1 MKKAKIII
9 GSVIVLGI
17 IGFIILK
24 VFKKN
29 DKELVIR
36 TYVVDN
42 YTVENTVTATGTIQP
57 LEQVEVGTQVSGE
70 IDKIFVDY
78 NSVVKK
84 GQLLAELDK
93 SNLLENLRQAEAS
106 VRSAESELEYS
117 KTSFQRTKQ
126 LYEANAATQIAYD
139 ESRNSLVKA
148 ETSLQNAQSNLD
160 KAKVNLGYAEIYSPI
175 DGVVLSREV
184 EVGQTVAASY
194 STPTLFTIANDLTQM
209 KVEADVDEADIG
221 QVVVGQR
228 VTFSVDAY
236 IDDIFHGEVQQIR
249 LQPTTT
255 NNVVTY
261 TVIITAHN
269 PELKLLPGM
278 TASVTIVTEE
288 ETGLAVPAEALSF
301 VPSEEFLSQQG
312 PKGPRPQGPKFDGKR
327 PPFPEGGMPPQG
339 MHGGPRPEFDGRPPF
354 DGPAP
359 DFKGG
364 MPNPDMMP
372 SFEDVQMVW
381 IKVGEKMIPRPIKT
395 GMSDG
400 VYRIVEHGLLQG
412 DSVVLSANYV
422 EKQNTNMQ
430 KKGNNPFMPGPP
442 PGMNRNQNTN
452 NNGRTTP
459 KR

>member
-1 MKKAKIII
+1 MKKGKIII
-9 GSVIVLGI
+9 ISVIVIAVLG
-17 IGFIILK
+17 FVMLK
-24 VFKKN
+24 VFKKS

-36 TYVVDN
+36 TYVVED

-117 KTSFQRTKQ
+117 KTSFERTKQ
-126 LYEANAATQIAYD
+126 LYEAKAATQIAYD

-148 ETSLQNAQSNLD
+148 ETSLQNAVSNLD

-194 STPTLFTIANDLTQM
+194 STPTLFTIAHDLTQM

-221 QVVVGQR
+221 QVQVGQK

-236 IDDIFHGEVQQIR
+236 IDDVFYGEVQQIR

-269 PELKLLPGM
+269 PDLKLLPGM

-288 ETGLAVPAEALSF
+288 ETGLAIPTEALSF
-301 VPSEEFLSQQG
+301 RPSEEFLSQQG
-312 PKGPRPQGPKFDGKR
+312 YKSTRPDFNGQ
-327 PPFPEGGMPPQG
+327 
-339 MHGGPRPEFDGRPPF
+339 PPF
-354 DGPAP
+354 DGEFPG
-359 DFKGG
+359 FGG
-364 MPNPDMMP
+364 KSPEMVWVKIDGKMMP
-372 SFEDVQMVW
+372 
-381 IKVGEKMIPRPIKT
+381 RPVKT

-400 VYRIVEHGLLQG
+400 VYRIVEQGLMQG

-422 EKQNTNMQ
+422 EKVTNAQ
-430 KKGNNPFMPGPP
+430 KMGSNPFMPGPP
-442 PGMNRNQNTN
+442 PGAGKNANSN

>member
-1 MKKAKIII
+1 MKKGKIII
-9 GSVIVLGI
+9 SVIILLGVLG
-17 IGFIILK
+17 FITFK
-24 VFKKN
+24 VVKKS

-36 TYVVDN
+36 TYVVDD
-42 YTVENTVTATGTIQP
+42 YTIENTVTATGTIQP

-84 GQLLAELDK
+84 GQFLAELDK

-117 KTSFQRTKQ
+117 KTSFERTKQ
-126 LYEANAATQIAYD
+126 LYEAKAATQIAYD

-209 KVEADVDEADIG
+209 KVEANIDEADIG

-236 IDDIFHGEVQQIR
+236 VDDTFYGEVQQIR

-278 TASVTIVTEE
+278 TASVTIITEE
-288 ETGLAVPAEALSF
+288 ETGLAVPSEALSF
-301 VPSEEFLSQQG
+301 TPSEEVMKEMAAQFEG
-312 PKGPRPQGPKFDGKR
+312 DFPKPQSKGKR
-327 PPFPEGGMPPQG
+327 PDFPQG
-339 MHGGPRPEFDGRPPF
+339 MPGGPRPDFNGGGFPGERPN
-354 DGPAP
+354 
-359 DFKGG
+359 FKE
-364 MPNPDMMP
+364 M
-372 SFEDVQMVW
+372 EMVW
-381 IKVGEKMIPRPIKT
+381 VKVDGKMMPRPIKT

-400 VYRIVEHGLLQG
+400 VYRIVEHGLMQG

-422 EKQNTNMQ
+422 DVKANANMQ
-430 KKGNNPFMPGPP
+430 KMGNNPFMPGPP
-442 PGMNRNQNTN
+442 PGVGKSANPS

>member
-1 MKKAKIII
+1 MKKGKIII
-9 GSVIVLGI
+9 GVIILLGI
-17 IGFIILK
+17 LGFITFKVLK
-24 VFKKN
+24 KS

-36 TYVVDN
+36 TYVVDD
-42 YTVENTVTATGTIQP
+42 YTIENTVTATGTIQP

-117 KTSFQRTKQ
+117 KTSFERTKQ

-209 KVEADVDEADIG
+209 KVEANIDEADIG

-236 IDDIFHGEVQQIR
+236 VDDTFYGEVQQIR

-278 TASVTIVTEE
+278 TASVTIITEE
-288 ETGLAVPAEALSF
+288 ETGLAVPSEALSF
-301 VPSEEFLSQQG
+301 TPSEEVMKEMAAQFEG
-312 PKGPRPQGPKFDGKR
+312 DFPKPQSKGKR
-327 PPFPEGGMPPQG
+327 PDFPKGMPPQG
-339 MHGGPRPEFDGRPPF
+339 MPGGPRPDFNGQPPF
-354 DGPAP
+354 GGAAP
-359 DFKGG
+359 DFKE
-364 MPNPDMMP
+364 M
-372 SFEDVQMVW
+372 EMVW
-381 IKVGEKMIPRPIKT
+381 VKVDGKMMPRPIKT

-400 VYRIVEHGLLQG
+400 VYRIVEHGLMQG

-422 EKQNTNMQ
+422 DVKANANMQ
-430 KKGNNPFMPGPP
+430 KMGNNPFMPGPP
-442 PGMNRNQNTN
+442 PGVGKNANPN

>member
-1 MKKAKIII
+1 MKKGKIII
-9 GSVIVLGI
+9 ISVIVIAVLG
-17 IGFIILK
+17 FVMLK
-24 VFKKN
+24 VFKKS

-36 TYVVDN
+36 TYVVED

-117 KTSFQRTKQ
+117 KTSFERTKH
-126 LYEANAATQIAYD
+126 LYEAKAATQIAYD

-148 ETSLQNAQSNLD
+148 ETSLQNAVSNLD

-194 STPTLFTIANDLTQM
+194 STPTLFTIAHDLTQM

-221 QVVVGQR
+221 QVQVGQK

-236 IDDIFHGEVQQIR
+236 IDDVFYGEVQQIR

-269 PELKLLPGM
+269 PDLKLLPGM

-288 ETGLAVPAEALSF
+288 ETGLAIPTEALSF
-301 VPSEEFLSQQG
+301 RPSEEFLSQQG
-312 PKGPRPQGPKFDGKR
+312 YKSTRPDFNGQ
-327 PPFPEGGMPPQG
+327 
-339 MHGGPRPEFDGRPPF
+339 PPF
-354 DGPAP
+354 DGEFPG
-359 DFKGG
+359 FGG
-364 MPNPDMMP
+364 KEPEMVWVKIDGKMMP
-372 SFEDVQMVW
+372 
-381 IKVGEKMIPRPIKT
+381 RPVKT

-400 VYRIVEHGLLQG
+400 VYRIVEQGLMQG

-422 EKQNTNMQ
+422 EKVTNAQ
-430 KKGNNPFMPGPP
+430 KMGSNPFMPGPP
-442 PGMNRNQNTN
+442 PGAGKNANSN

>member
-1 MKKAKIII
+1 MKKGKIII
-9 GSVIVLGI
+9 ISVILIAVV
-17 IGFIILK
+17 GFIMLK
-24 VFKKN
+24 VFKKS

-36 TYVVDN
+36 TYVVDE

-106 VRSAESELEYS
+106 VRSAESELEYT
-117 KTSFQRTKQ
+117 KTSFERTKQ

-221 QVVVGQR
+221 QVVVGQK

-236 IDDIFHGEVQQIR
+236 IDDIFYGEVQQIR

-288 ETGLAVPAEALSF
+288 ESGLAVPSEALSF
-301 VPSEEFLSQQG
+301 MPDPSLVDMPSPG
-312 PKGPRPQGPKFDGKR
+312 SKPKFDGKKA
-327 PPFPEGGMPPQG
+327 
-339 MHGGPRPEFDGRPPF
+339 PF
-354 DGPAP
+354 DGPRP
-359 DFKGG
+359 DFKGEPPFPVPG
-364 MPNPDMMP
+364 SQFPAPGSRSP
-372 SFEDVQMVW
+372 EMVW
-381 IKVGEKMIPRPIKT
+381 VKVDGKMMPRPIKT

-400 VYRIVEHGLLQG
+400 VYRIVEHGLVQG

-422 EKQNTNMQ
+422 DKNANMNMQ
-430 KKGNNPFMPGPP
+430 KMGNNPFMPGPP
-442 PGMNRNQNTN
+442 PGAGRGANPN
-452 NNGRTTP
+452 NNGRNTP

>member
-1 MKKAKIII
+1 MKKGKIII
-9 GSVIVLGI
+9 ISVILIGI
-17 IGFIILK
+17 IGFIMLK
-24 VFKKN
+24 VFKKT

-36 TYVVDN
+36 TYVVDE

-117 KTSFQRTKQ
+117 KTSFERTKQ

-139 ESRNSLVKA
+139 EARNSLVKA

-160 KAKVNLGYAEIYSPI
+160 KSKVNLGYAEIYSPI

-221 QVVVGQR
+221 QVVEGQK

-236 IDDIFHGEVQQIR
+236 IDDIFYGEVQQIR

-269 PELKLLPGM
+269 PDLKLLPGM

-288 ETGLAVPAEALSF
+288 ETGLAVPSEALSF
-301 VPSEEFLSQQG
+301 TPDPSLVETHGRAS
-312 PKGPRPQGPKFDGKR
+312 KFDGQK
-327 PPFPEGGMPPQG
+327 PPLDGATPPDFNGMPPFGGQ
-339 MHGGPRPEFDGRPPF
+339 MPPQVEEHGHASDVKAPE
-354 DGPAP
+354 
-359 DFKGG
+359 
-364 MPNPDMMP
+364 
-372 SFEDVQMVW
+372 MVW
-381 IKVGEKMIPRPIKT
+381 VKVDGKMMPRPIKT

-400 VYRIVEHGLLQG
+400 VYRIAEHGLVQG

-422 EKQNTNMQ
+422 DMNMKVQ
-430 KKGNNPFMPGPP
+430 KMGNNPFMPGPP
-442 PGMNRNQNTN
+442 PGAGSQANPN
-452 NNGRTTP
+452 NNGRNTP

>member
-1 MKKAKIII
+1 MKKGKIII
-9 GSVIVLGI
+9 ISVILIAVLG
-17 IGFIILK
+17 FVMLK
-24 VFKKN
+24 VFKKS

-36 TYVVDN
+36 TYVVED

-57 LEQVEVGTQVSGE
+57 LEKVEVGTQVSGE

-117 KTSFQRTKQ
+117 KTSFERTKQ
-126 LYEANAATQIAYD
+126 LYEAKAATQIAYD

-148 ETSLQNAQSNLD
+148 ETSLQNAVSNLD

-194 STPTLFTIANDLTQM
+194 STPTLFTIAHDLTQM

-221 QVVVGQR
+221 QVQVGQK

-236 IDDIFHGEVQQIR
+236 IDDVFYGEVQQIR

-261 TVIITAHN
+261 TVIITAYN
-269 PELKLLPGM
+269 PDLKLLPGM

-288 ETGLAVPAEALSF
+288 ETGLAIPTEALSF
-301 VPSEEFLSQQG
+301 RPSEELLSQQG
-312 PKGPRPQGPKFDGKR
+312 YKSTRPQGPKPGKDMPKFDGNM
-327 PPFPEGGMPPQG
+327 PPFPGGMPPQG
-339 MHGGPRPEFDGRPPF
+339 MPQGMPQGARPDFNGQPPF
-354 DGPAP
+354 DGEFPG
-359 DFKGG
+359 FGG
-364 MPNPDMMP
+364 KEPEMVWVKVDGKMMP
-372 SFEDVQMVW
+372 
-381 IKVGEKMIPRPIKT
+381 RPVKT

-400 VYRIVEHGLLQG
+400 VYRIVEQGLMQG

-422 EKQNTNMQ
+422 EKVTNAQ
-430 KKGNNPFMPGPP
+430 KMGSNPFMPGPP
-442 PGMNRNQNTN
+442 PGAGKNANSN

>member
-1 MKKAKIII
+1 MKKGKIII
-9 GSVIVLGI
+9 ISVILIAVWV
-17 IGFIILK
+17 FVMLK
-24 VFKKN
+24 VFKKS

-36 TYVVDN
+36 TYVVED

-117 KTSFQRTKQ
+117 KTSFERTKQ
-126 LYEANAATQIAYD
+126 LYEAKAATQIAYD

-148 ETSLQNAQSNLD
+148 ETSLQNAVSNLD

-194 STPTLFTIANDLTQM
+194 STPTLFTIAHDLTQM

-221 QVVVGQR
+221 QVQVGQK

-236 IDDIFHGEVQQIR
+236 IDDVFYGEVQQIR

-269 PELKLLPGM
+269 PDLKLLPGM

-288 ETGLAVPAEALSF
+288 ETGLAIPTEALSF
-301 VPSEEFLSQQG
+301 RPSEEFLSQQG
-312 PKGPRPQGPKFDGKR
+312 YKSTRPDFNGQ
-327 PPFPEGGMPPQG
+327 
-339 MHGGPRPEFDGRPPF
+339 PPF
-354 DGPAP
+354 DGEFPG
-359 DFKGG
+359 FGG
-364 MPNPDMMP
+364 KSPEMVWVKIDGKMMP
-372 SFEDVQMVW
+372 
-381 IKVGEKMIPRPIKT
+381 RPVKT

-400 VYRIVEHGLLQG
+400 VYRIVEQGLMQG

-422 EKQNTNMQ
+422 EKVTNAQ
-430 KKGNNPFMPGPP
+430 KMGSNPFMPGPP
-442 PGMNRNQNTN
+442 PGAGKNANSN

>member
-1 MKKAKIII
+1 MKKGKIII
-9 GSVIVLGI
+9 ISVILIGI
-17 IGFIILK
+17 IGFIMLK
-24 VFKKN
+24 VFKKT

-36 TYVVDN
+36 TYVVDE

-117 KTSFQRTKQ
+117 KTSFERTKQ

-139 ESRNSLVKA
+139 EARNSLVKA

-160 KAKVNLGYAEIYSPI
+160 KSKVNLGYAEIYSPI

-221 QVVVGQR
+221 QVVEGQK

-236 IDDIFHGEVQQIR
+236 IDDIFYGEVQQIR

-269 PELKLLPGM
+269 PDLKLLPGM
-278 TASVTIVTEE
+278 TASVTIITEE
-288 ETGLAVPAEALSF
+288 ETGLAVPSEALSF
-301 VPSEEFLSQQG
+301 VPSEEVMRQLVAES
-312 PKGPRPQGPKFDGKR
+312 PSHRENKSKDK
-327 PPFPEGGMPPQG
+327 
-339 MHGGPRPEFDGRPPF
+339 RPPF
-354 DGPAP
+354 DGAAP
-359 DFKGG
+359 DFNG
-364 MPNPDMMP
+364 MPPFGGPRPDFNGQSP
-372 SFEDVQMVW
+372 VSESSVRVPEMVW
-381 IKVGEKMIPRPIKT
+381 VKVDGKMMPRPIKT

-400 VYRIVEHGLLQG
+400 VYRIVEHGLMQG

-422 EKQNTNMQ
+422 DKNMNKNMQ
-430 KKGNNPFMPGPP
+430 KMGNNPFMPGPP
-442 PGMNRNQNTN
+442 PGAGKNVNPN
-452 NNGRTTP
+452 NNGRNTP

>member
-1 MKKAKIII
+1 MKKGKIII
-9 GSVIVLGI
+9 ISVIVLAVV
-17 IGFIILK
+17 GFVMLK
-24 VFKKN
+24 VFKKS

-36 TYVVDN
+36 TYVVED

-117 KTSFQRTKQ
+117 KTSFERTKH
-126 LYEANAATQIAYD
+126 LYEAKAATQIAYD

-148 ETSLQNAQSNLD
+148 ETSLQNAVSNLD

-194 STPTLFTIANDLTQM
+194 STPTLFTIAHDLTQM

-221 QVVVGQR
+221 QVQVGQK

-236 IDDIFHGEVQQIR
+236 IDDVFYGEVQQIR

-269 PELKLLPGM
+269 PDLKLLPGM

-288 ETGLAVPAEALSF
+288 ETGLAIPTEALSF
-301 VPSEEFLSQQG
+301 RPSEEFLSQQG
-312 PKGPRPQGPKFDGKR
+312 YKSTRPDFNGQ
-327 PPFPEGGMPPQG
+327 
-339 MHGGPRPEFDGRPPF
+339 PPF
-354 DGPAP
+354 DGEFPG
-359 DFKGG
+359 FGG
-364 MPNPDMMP
+364 KEPEMVWVKIDGKMMP
-372 SFEDVQMVW
+372 
-381 IKVGEKMIPRPIKT
+381 RPVKT

-400 VYRIVEHGLLQG
+400 VYRIVEQGLMQG

-422 EKQNTNMQ
+422 EKVTNAQ
-430 KKGNNPFMPGPP
+430 KMGSNPFMPGPP
-442 PGMNRNQNTN
+442 PGAGKNANSN

>member
-1 MKKAKIII
+1 MKKGKIII
-9 GSVIVLGI
+9 GVIILLGVLG
-17 IGFIILK
+17 FITFKVLK
-24 VFKKN
+24 KS

-36 TYVVDN
+36 TYVVDD
-42 YTVENTVTATGTIQP
+42 YTIENTVTATGTIQP

-117 KTSFQRTKQ
+117 KTSFERTKQ
-126 LYEANAATQIAYD
+126 LYEAKAATQIAYD

-175 DGVVLSREV
+175 DGIVLSREV

-209 KVEADVDEADIG
+209 KVEANIDEADIG

-236 IDDIFHGEVQQIR
+236 VDDTFYGEVQQIR

-278 TASVTIVTEE
+278 TASVTIITEE
-288 ETGLAVPAEALSF
+288 ETGLAVPSEALSF
-301 VPSEEFLSQQG
+301 TPSEEVMKEMVAQFEG
-312 PKGPRPQGPKFDGKR
+312 DFPKPQSKGKR
-327 PPFPEGGMPPQG
+327 PDFPQG
-339 MHGGPRPEFDGRPPF
+339 MPGGPRPDFNGQHPF
-354 DGPAP
+354 GGTAP

-364 MPNPDMMP
+364 FPGERPNFKEM
-372 SFEDVQMVW
+372 EMVW
-381 IKVGEKMIPRPIKT
+381 VKVDGKMMPRPIKT

-400 VYRIVEHGLLQG
+400 VYRIVEHGLMQG

-422 EKQNTNMQ
+422 DVKANANMQ
-430 KKGNNPFMPGPP
+430 KMGNNPFMPGPP
-442 PGMNRNQNTN
+442 PGVGKSANPS

>member
-1 MKKAKIII
+1 MKKGKIII
-9 GSVIVLGI
+9 ISVIVLAVL
-17 IGFIILK
+17 GFVMLK
-24 VFKKN
+24 IFKKS
-29 DKELVIR
+29 DKELVLR
-36 TYVVDN
+36 TYVVDD

-117 KTSFQRTKQ
+117 KTSFERTKQ
-126 LYEANAATQIAYD
+126 LYEAKAATQIAYD

-148 ETSLQNAQSNLD
+148 ETSLQNAVSNLD

-194 STPTLFTIANDLTQM
+194 STPTLFTIAHDLTQM

-221 QVVVGQR
+221 QVQVGQK

-236 IDDIFHGEVQQIR
+236 IDDVFYGEVQQIR

-269 PELKLLPGM
+269 PDLKLLPGM

-288 ETGLAVPAEALSF
+288 ETGLAIPTEALSF
-301 VPSEEFLSQQG
+301 RPSEEFLSQQDYK
-312 PKGPRPQGPKFDGKR
+312 PTKPQGPKPGKGMPKFDGDKE
-327 PPFPEGGMPPQG
+327 PEMVWVKVGVKM
-339 MHGGPRPEFDGRPPF
+339 MPRP
-354 DGPAP
+354 
-359 DFKGG
+359 
-364 MPNPDMMP
+364 
-372 SFEDVQMVW
+372 V
-381 IKVGEKMIPRPIKT
+381 KT

-400 VYRIVEHGLLQG
+400 VYRIVEHGLMQG

-422 EKQNTNMQ
+422 EKQVNAQ
-430 KKGNNPFMPGPP
+430 KMGSNPFMPGPP
-442 PGMNRNQNTN
+442 PGAGRGSNPN

>member
-1 MKKAKIII
+1 MKKGKIII
-9 GSVIVLGI
+9 GVIILLGVLG
-17 IGFIILK
+17 FITFKVLK
-24 VFKKN
+24 KS

-36 TYVVDN
+36 TYVVDD
-42 YTVENTVTATGTIQP
+42 YTIENTVTATGTIQP

-117 KTSFQRTKQ
+117 KTSFERTKQ
-126 LYEANAATQIAYD
+126 LYEAKAATQIAYD

-209 KVEADVDEADIG
+209 KVEANIDEADIG

-236 IDDIFHGEVQQIR
+236 VDDTFYGEVQQIR

-278 TASVTIVTEE
+278 TASVTIITEE
-288 ETGLAVPAEALSF
+288 ETGLAVPSEALSF
-301 VPSEEFLSQQG
+301 TPSEEVMKEMAAQFEG
-312 PKGPRPQGPKFDGKR
+312 DFPKPQSKGKR
-327 PPFPEGGMPPQG
+327 PDFPQG
-339 MHGGPRPEFDGRPPF
+339 MSPQGMPGGPRPDFNGGGFPGERPN
-354 DGPAP
+354 
-359 DFKGG
+359 FKE
-364 MPNPDMMP
+364 M
-372 SFEDVQMVW
+372 EMVW
-381 IKVGEKMIPRPIKT
+381 VKVDGKMMPRPIKT

-400 VYRIVEHGLLQG
+400 VYRIVEHGLMQG

-422 EKQNTNMQ
+422 DVKANANMQ
-430 KKGNNPFMPGPP
+430 KMGNNPFMPGPP
-442 PGMNRNQNTN
+442 PGVGKSANPS

>member
-1 MKKAKIII
+1 MKKGKIII
-9 GSVIVLGI
+9 ISVIVLAVL
-17 IGFIILK
+17 GFVMLK
-24 VFKKN
+24 VFKKS

-36 TYVVDN
+36 TYVVAD

-70 IDKIFVDY
+70 IDKIYVDY
-78 NSVVKK
+78 NSVVTK

-117 KTSFQRTKQ
+117 KTSFERTKQ
-126 LYEANAATQIAYD
+126 LYEAKAATQIAYD
-139 ESRNSLVKA
+139 EARNSLVKA

-194 STPTLFTIANDLTQM
+194 STPTLFTIAHDLTQM

-221 QVVVGQR
+221 QVEVGQK

-236 IDDIFHGEVQQIR
+236 IDDVFYGEVQQIR

-261 TVIITAHN
+261 TVIITAFN
-269 PELKLLPGM
+269 PDLKLLPGM

-288 ETGLAVPAEALSF
+288 ETGLAVPTEALSF
-301 VPSEEFLSQQG
+301 MPSEDLVGEHDF
-312 PKGPRPQGPKFDGKR
+312 KNARPQGPKPGKGMPKFDGDM
-327 PPFPEGGMPPQG
+327 PPFSGGMPPQG
-339 MHGGPRPEFDGRPPF
+339 MPQGARPDFGGQPPF
-354 DGPAP
+354 GGEFP
-359 DFKGG
+359 DFGNKA
-364 MPNPDMMP
+364 P
-372 SFEDVQMVW
+372 EMVW
-381 IKVGEKMIPRPIKT
+381 VKVDGKMMPRPIKT

-400 VYRIVEHGLLQG
+400 VYRIVEHGLMQG

-422 EKQNTNMQ
+422 EKQQNMQ
-430 KKGNNPFMPGPP
+430 KMGSNPFMPGPP
-442 PGMNRNQNTN
+442 PGAGRGANPN
-452 NNGRTTP
+452 NNGRNTP

>member
-1 MKKAKIII
+1 MKKGRVIII
-9 GSVIVLGI
+9 AVVLVAV
-17 IGFIILK
+17 IGFIMLK

-78 NSVVKK
+78 NSVVSK

-93 SNLLENLRQAEAS
+93 SNLMENLRQAEAS

-117 KTSFQRTKQ
+117 KTSFERTKQ
-126 LYEANAATQIAYD
+126 LYEAKAATQIAYD
-139 ESRNSLVKA
+139 EARNSLVKA
-148 ETSLQNAQSNLD
+148 ETSLQNAVSNLD

-194 STPTLFTIANDLTQM
+194 STPTLFTIAHDLTQM

-221 QVVVGQR
+221 QVKVGQK

-236 IDDIFHGEVQQIR
+236 IDDTFYGEVQQIR

-261 TVIITAHN
+261 TVIITAYN
-269 PELKLLPGM
+269 PDLKLLPGM

-288 ETGLAVPAEALSF
+288 ETGLAVPSEALSF
-301 VPSEEFLSQQG
+301 VPSEEFVVQDFKPKKTQG
-312 PKGPRPQGPKFDGKR
+312 KPDFNGKM
-327 PPFPEGGMPPQG
+327 PPFPNGGMPPQG
-339 MHGGPRPEFDGRPPF
+339 AFP
-354 DGPAP
+354 
-359 DFKGG
+359 
-364 MPNPDMMP
+364 PDMPMP
-372 SFEDVQMVW
+372 GARPAMSDKGPEMVW
-381 IKVGEKMIPRPIKT
+381 VKVDGKMMPRPIKT

-400 VYRIVEHGLLQG
+400 VYRIVEHGLMQG

-422 EKQNTNMQ
+422 EKQQNVQ
-430 KKGNNPFMPGPP
+430 KMGNNPFMPGPP
-442 PGMNRNQNTN
+442 PGAGKNVNTN

>member
-1 MKKAKIII
+1 MKKGKIII
-9 GSVIVLGI
+9 SVIILLGI
-17 IGFIILK
+17 LGFITFKVLK
-24 VFKKN
+24 KS

-36 TYVVDN
+36 TYVVDD
-42 YTVENTVTATGTIQP
+42 YTIENTVTATGTIQP
-57 LEQVEVGTQVSGE
+57 LEQVEIGTQVSGE

-117 KTSFQRTKQ
+117 KTSFERTKQ

-209 KVEADVDEADIG
+209 KVEANIDEADIG

-236 IDDIFHGEVQQIR
+236 VDDTFYGEVQQIR

-278 TASVTIVTEE
+278 TASVTIITEE
-288 ETGLAVPAEALSF
+288 ETGLAVPSEALSF
-301 VPSEEFLSQQG
+301 VPSEDILGHKDAKSQG
-312 PKGPRPQGPKFDGKR
+312 RKDFDGKR
-327 PPFPEGGMPPQG
+327 PDFPKGMPPQG
-339 MHGGPRPEFDGRPPF
+339 MPGGPRPDFNGQPPF
-354 DGPAP
+354 GGAAP

-364 MPNPDMMP
+364 FPGERPNFKEM
-372 SFEDVQMVW
+372 EMVW
-381 IKVGEKMIPRPIKT
+381 VKVDGKMMPRPIKT

-400 VYRIVEHGLLQG
+400 VYRIVEHGLMQG

-422 EKQNTNMQ
+422 DVKANANMQ
-430 KKGNNPFMPGPP
+430 KMGNNPFMPGPP
-442 PGMNRNQNTN
+442 PGAGKNANPN

>member
-1 MKKAKIII
+1 MKKGKIII
-9 GSVIVLGI
+9 GV
-17 IGFIILK
+17 IILLGVISFITFK
-24 VFKKN
+24 VFKKSE
-29 DKELVIR
+29 KELVIR
-36 TYVVDN
+36 TYVVDD
-42 YTVENTVTATGTIQP
+42 YTIENTVTATGTIQP

-117 KTSFQRTKQ
+117 KTSFERTKQ
-126 LYEANAATQIAYD
+126 LYEAKAATQIAYD

-209 KVEADVDEADIG
+209 KVEANIDEADIG

-236 IDDIFHGEVQQIR
+236 VDDTFYGEVQQIR

-278 TASVTIVTEE
+278 TASVTIITEE

-301 VPSEEFLSQQG
+301 VPSEEILG
-312 PKGPRPQGPKFDGKR
+312 HKDAKPQGRKDFNGKR

-339 MHGGPRPEFDGRPPF
+339 MPGGPRPDFNGQPPF
-354 DGPAP
+354 GGPAP

-364 MPNPDMMP
+364 FPGERPDFKEM
-372 SFEDVQMVW
+372 EMVW
-381 IKVGEKMIPRPIKT
+381 VKVDGKMMPRPIKT

-400 VYRIVEHGLLQG
+400 VYRIVEHGLMQG

-422 EKQNTNMQ
+422 DVKANANMQ
-430 KKGNNPFMPGPP
+430 KMGNNPFMPGPP
-442 PGMNRNQNTN
+442 PGVGKSANPN

>member
-1 MKKAKIII
+1 MKKGKIII
-9 GSVIVLGI
+9 GV
-17 IGFIILK
+17 IILLGVISFITFK
-24 VFKKN
+24 VFKKSE
-29 DKELVIR
+29 KELVIR
-36 TYVVDN
+36 TYVVDD
-42 YTVENTVTATGTIQP
+42 YTIENTVTATGTIQP

-117 KTSFQRTKQ
+117 KTSFERTKQ
-126 LYEANAATQIAYD
+126 LYEAKAATQIAYD

-209 KVEADVDEADIG
+209 KVEANIDEADIG

-236 IDDIFHGEVQQIR
+236 VDDTFYGEVQQIR

-278 TASVTIVTEE
+278 TASVTIITEE

-301 VPSEEFLSQQG
+301 VPSEEILG
-312 PKGPRPQGPKFDGKR
+312 HKDAKPQGRKDFNGKR

-339 MHGGPRPEFDGRPPF
+339 MPGGGPRPDFNGQPPF
-354 DGPAP
+354 GGAAP

-364 MPNPDMMP
+364 FPGERPNFKEM
-372 SFEDVQMVW
+372 EMVW
-381 IKVGEKMIPRPIKT
+381 VKVDGKMMPRPIKT

-400 VYRIVEHGLLQG
+400 VYRIVEHGLMQG

-422 EKQNTNMQ
+422 DVKANANMQ
-430 KKGNNPFMPGPP
+430 KMGNNPFMPGPP
-442 PGMNRNQNTN
+442 PGAGKNANPN

>member
-1 MKKAKIII
+1 MKKGKIII
-9 GSVIVLGI
+9 ISVILIAVV
-17 IGFIILK
+17 GFIMLK
-24 VFKKN
+24 VFKKS

-36 TYVVDN
+36 TYVVDE

-106 VRSAESELEYS
+106 VRSAESELEYT
-117 KTSFQRTKQ
+117 KTSFERTKQ

-221 QVVVGQR
+221 QVVVGQK

-236 IDDIFHGEVQQIR
+236 IDDIFYGEVQQIR

-261 TVIITAHN
+261 TVIITALN

-288 ETGLAVPAEALSF
+288 ESGLAVPSEALSF
-301 VPSEEFLSQQG
+301 MPDPSLVDMPSPG
-312 PKGPRPQGPKFDGKR
+312 SKPKFDGKKA
-327 PPFPEGGMPPQG
+327 
-339 MHGGPRPEFDGRPPF
+339 PF
-354 DGPAP
+354 DGPRP
-359 DFKGG
+359 DFKGEPPFPVPG
-364 MPNPDMMP
+364 SQFPAPGSRSP
-372 SFEDVQMVW
+372 EMVW
-381 IKVGEKMIPRPIKT
+381 VKVDGKMMPRPIKT

-400 VYRIVEHGLLQG
+400 VYRIVEHGLVQG

-422 EKQNTNMQ
+422 DKNANMNMQ
-430 KKGNNPFMPGPP
+430 KMGNNPFMPGPP
-442 PGMNRNQNTN
+442 PGAGRGANPN
-452 NNGRTTP
+452 NNGRNTP

>member
-1 MKKAKIII
+1 MKKGKIII
-9 GSVIVLGI
+9 GVIILLGI
-17 IGFIILK
+17 LGFITFKVLK
-24 VFKKN
+24 KS

-36 TYVVDN
+36 TYVVDE
-42 YTVENTVTATGTIQP
+42 YTIENTVTATGTIQP

-117 KTSFQRTKQ
+117 KTSFERTKQ

-194 STPTLFTIANDLTQM
+194 STPTLFSIANDLTQM
-209 KVEADVDEADIG
+209 KVEANIDEADIG
-221 QVVVGQR
+221 QVVVGQK

-236 IDDIFHGEVQQIR
+236 VDDTFYGEVQQIR

-288 ETGLAVPAEALSF
+288 ETGLAVPSEALSF
-301 VPSEEFLSQQG
+301 IPSEEVMKEMAAQFEG
-312 PKGPRPQGPKFDGKR
+312 DFPKTQSKGKR
-327 PPFPEGGMPPQG
+327 PDFPQGGMPPQG
-339 MHGGPRPEFDGRPPF
+339 MPGGPRPDFNGRPPF

-364 MPNPDMMP
+364 FPDERPDFKEM
-372 SFEDVQMVW
+372 EMVW
-381 IKVGEKMIPRPIKT
+381 VKVDGNMMPRPIKT

-400 VYRIVEHGLLQG
+400 VYRIVEHGLVQG
-412 DSVVLSANYV
+412 DSVVLSSNYV
-422 EKQNTNMQ
+422 DIKANANIQ
-430 KKGNNPFMPGPP
+430 KMGNNPFMPGPP
-442 PGMNRNQNTN
+442 PGAGRGANPN

>member
-1 MKKAKIII
+1 MKKGKIII
-9 GSVIVLGI
+9 ISVVLAAVLG
-17 IGFIILK
+17 FVMLK
-24 VFKKN
+24 VFKKS
-29 DKELVIR
+29 DKELVVR
-36 TYVVDN
+36 TYVVAD

-57 LEQVEVGTQVSGE
+57 LEKVEVGTQVSGE

-117 KTSFQRTKQ
+117 KTSFERTKQ
-126 LYEANAATQIAYD
+126 LYEAKAATQIAYD

-148 ETSLQNAQSNLD
+148 ETSLQNAVSNLD

-194 STPTLFTIANDLTQM
+194 STPTLFTIAHDLTQM

-221 QVVVGQR
+221 QVKVGQK

-236 IDDIFHGEVQQIR
+236 IDDVFYGEVQQIR

-261 TVIITAHN
+261 TVIITAYN

-288 ETGLAVPAEALSF
+288 ETGLAVPTEALSF
-301 VPSEEFLSQQG
+301 KPSEEFLSQQDYKDMVPMDQKPG
-312 PKGPRPQGPKFDGKR
+312 KGMPKFDGDM
-327 PPFPEGGMPPQG
+327 PPFPGGMPPQG
-339 MHGGPRPEFDGRPPF
+339 MPQGARPDFNGQPPF
-354 DGPAP
+354 GGDLP
-359 DFKGG
+359 DFSAKA
-364 MPNPDMMP
+364 P
-372 SFEDVQMVW
+372 EMVW
-381 IKVGEKMIPRPIKT
+381 VKVDGKMMPRPIKT

-400 VYRIVEHGLLQG
+400 VYRIVEHGLVQG

-422 EKQNTNMQ
+422 EKVANSQ
-430 KKGNNPFMPGPP
+430 KMGNNPFMPGPP
-442 PGMNRNQNTN
+442 PGAGRNTNSN

-459 KR
+459 KK

>member
-1 MKKAKIII
+1 MKKGKIII
-9 GSVIVLGI
+9 ISVIVLAVL
-17 IGFIILK
+17 GFVMLK
-24 VFKKN
+24 VFKKS

-36 TYVVDN
+36 TYVVED

-57 LEQVEVGTQVSGE
+57 LEKVEVGTQVSGE

-117 KTSFQRTKQ
+117 KTSFERTKQ
-126 LYEANAATQIAYD
+126 LYEAKAATQIAYD

-148 ETSLQNAQSNLD
+148 ETSLQNAVSNLD

-194 STPTLFTIANDLTQM
+194 STPTLFTIAHDLTQM

-221 QVVVGQR
+221 QVQVGQK

-236 IDDIFHGEVQQIR
+236 IDDVFYGEVQQIR

-261 TVIITAHN
+261 TVIITAYN
-269 PELKLLPGM
+269 PDLKLLPGM

-288 ETGLAVPAEALSF
+288 ETGLAIPTEALSF
-301 VPSEEFLSQQG
+301 RPSEEFLSQQG
-312 PKGPRPQGPKFDGKR
+312 YKSTRPDFNGQPPFGGEFPGFGGKEPEMVWVKIDGKMMPRP
-327 PPFPEGGMPPQG
+327 
-339 MHGGPRPEFDGRPPF
+339 
-354 DGPAP
+354 
-359 DFKGG
+359 
-364 MPNPDMMP
+364 
-372 SFEDVQMVW
+372 V
-381 IKVGEKMIPRPIKT
+381 KT

-400 VYRIVEHGLLQG
+400 VYRIVEQGLMQG

-422 EKQNTNMQ
+422 EKVTNAQ
-430 KKGNNPFMPGPP
+430 KMGSNPFMPGPP
-442 PGMNRNQNTN
+442 PGAGKNANSN

>member
-17 IGFIILK
+17 IGFIMLK

-312 PKGPRPQGPKFDGKR
+312 QKVTRPQGPKFDGKR
-327 PPFPEGGMPPQG
+327 SPFPGGGMPPQG
-339 MHGGPRPEFDGRPPF
+339 MPGGPRPEFDGRPPF

-359 DFKGG
+359 DFKDG

>member
-9 GSVIVLGI
+9 GSIVVLGI
-17 IGFIILK
+17 IGFVMFK

-117 KTSFQRTKQ
+117 KTSFERTKQ
-126 LYEANAATQIAYD
+126 LYEANAATKIAYD

-236 IDDIFHGEVQQIR
+236 IDDTFYGEVQQIR

-255 NNVVTY
+255 NNVVKY

-278 TASVTIVTEE
+278 TASVTIITEE

-301 VPSEEFLSQQG
+301 VPSEEILG
-312 PKGPRPQGPKFDGKR
+312 HKDAKPQGRKDFNGKR

-339 MHGGPRPEFDGRPPF
+339 MPGGPRPDFNGQPPF
-354 DGPAP
+354 GGPVP

-422 EKQNTNMQ
+422 EKQNVNMQ

-442 PGMNRNQNTN
+442 PGMKSTQNTN

>member
-1 MKKAKIII
+1 MKKTKVIIWL
-9 GSVIVLGI
+9 VILLGI
-17 IGFIILK
+17 LGFILFKVLK
-24 VFKKN
+24 KS
-29 DKELVIR
+29 DKELVVR
-36 TYVVDN
+36 TYVVEE

-93 SNLLENLRQAEAS
+93 SNLQENLRQAEAS

-117 KTSFQRTKQ
+117 KTSFERTKQ

-148 ETSLQNAQSNLD
+148 ETSLQNAKSNLD

-221 QVVVGQR
+221 QVVVGQK

-236 IDDIFHGEVQQIR
+236 IDDVFYGEVQQIR

-269 PELKLLPGM
+269 PDLKLLPGM
-278 TASVTIVTEE
+278 TANVTIVTEE
-288 ETGLAVPAEALSF
+288 ETGLAVPSEALSF
-301 VPSEEFLSQQG
+301 VPSEEMMRQQVNMPTNQRG
-312 PKGPRPQGPKFDGKR
+312 VKPPFDGAKPDFKGE
-327 PPFPEGGMPPQG
+327 PPF
-339 MHGGPRPEFDGRPPF
+339 GGPRPEFNGQSPEF
-354 DGPAP
+354 KAP
-359 DFKGG
+359 
-364 MPNPDMMP
+364 
-372 SFEDVQMVW
+372 EMVW
-381 IKVGEKMIPRPIKT
+381 VKVDGEMQPRPIKT

-400 VYRIVEHGLLQG
+400 VYRIVEHGLVQG
-412 DSVVLSANYV
+412 DSVVLSVSYV
-422 EKQNTNMQ
+422 DKEMNMQ
-430 KKGNNPFMPGPP
+430 KMGNNPFMPGPP
-442 PGMNRNQNTN
+442 PGMKNNANSN
-452 NNGRTTP
+452 NNGRNTP